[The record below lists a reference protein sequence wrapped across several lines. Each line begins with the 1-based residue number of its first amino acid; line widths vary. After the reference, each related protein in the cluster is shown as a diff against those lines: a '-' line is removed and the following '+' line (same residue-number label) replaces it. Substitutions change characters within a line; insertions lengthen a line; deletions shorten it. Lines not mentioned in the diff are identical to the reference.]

1 MIVAVGVL
9 AGRVRGNHNLAA
21 PLGQPVSEPP
31 GIVSPVSDQ
40 LARCGDTVQQ
50 GRSADQIVDLAWS
63 DDEGDGP
70 ANGVGYGM
78 NFGRPSAARS
88 ADGVGEV
95 PPFAPAAE
103 RCALMWVESTAVVLT
118 ARLVPVRA

>member
-1 MIVAVGVL
+1 ML
-9 AGRVRGNHNLAA
+9 AGRVRGNDDLAA
-21 PLGQPVSEPP
+21 TLSQPVSEPP
-31 GIVSPVSDQ
+31 GIIGSVGDQ
-40 LARCGDTVQQ
+40 LAGRGDAVQQ
-50 GRSADQIVDLAWS
+50 GGHTNQIVDLSWG
-63 DDEGDGP
+63 DDESDGP

-103 RCALMWVESTAVVLT
+103 RCALIWVESTAVVLT